1 MLRLPKIREPF
12 LFRIIYPN
20 LALMQTNDVHF
31 TKTRIAPT
39 PSGYL
44 HLGNALSFALTAA
57 LAHKA
62 GAKILLRIDDLDQQ
76 RVNNDYVQDIFDTLN
91 FLNIPWDE
99 GPRDVDDFQANWSQ
113 LHRMKL
119 YKDALEQL
127 TNQREVFA
135 CQCSRAQLND
145 GIYPGTCRNKSIP
158 LDAPDTAWRLYTDD
172 RELSIKTF
180 KNGIITTRLPGVM
193 KDFVVKKK
201 DDFPAYQLASLI
213 DDIHFGVDLVVRG
226 EDLYPSTIAQ
236 LYLADVLGK
245 PDFKNIT
252 FHHHPLLMEAGD
264 KKLSKSAGATSIK
277 YLREQG
283 KMAGD
288 VYGEIGLMLGL
299 GKDLRSFQNFVSVV

>member
-1 MLRLPKIREPF
+1 
-12 LFRIIYPN
+12 
-20 LALMQTNDVHF
+20 MQTSPIHF
-31 TKTRIAPT
+31 TRTRIAPT

-62 GAKILLRIDDLDQQ
+62 GAKVLLRIDDLDQQ
-76 RVNNDYVQDIFDTLN
+76 RVNLNYIQDIFDTLN

-99 GPRDVDDFQANWSQ
+99 GPRGMNDYNARWSQ

-119 YKDALEQL
+119 YKQALEQL
-127 TNQREVFA
+127 ADQRAVFT
-135 CQCSRAQLND
+135 CQCSRTQLQD
-145 GIYPGTCRNKSIP
+145 GIYPGTCRNRSIP
-158 LDAPDTAWRLYTDD
+158 LDTPDTAWRLYTGEK
-172 RELSIKTF
+172 ELAIKTLN
-180 KNGIITTRLPGVM
+180 KGVIKALLPDTM

-201 DDFPAYQLASLI
+201 DDFPAYQLASII
-213 DDIHFGVDLVVRG
+213 DDLHFDVDLVVRG

-236 LYLADVLGK
+236 HYLAEVLGK

-252 FHHHPLLMEAGD
+252 FHHHPLLMADGD

-283 KMAGD
+283 KTAAE
-288 VYGEIGLMLGL
+288 VYGEIGRLLDVEE
-299 GKDLRSFQNFVSVV
+299 DLRSFENFVNLV